1 MERDKH
7 RMAFRFLF
15 LFCGALVAITRL
27 SVAIELFF
35 FAILFSIMIR
45 KLLSVLGYYFVLAG
59 AKLLA
64 IRVLWNTN
72 YIRRVNFNN

>member
-1 MERDKH
+1 MERDKD
-7 RMAFRFLF
+7 RMAFSF
-15 LFCGALVAITRL
+15 LFCGTLIAITRL
-27 SVAIELFF
+27 SVAIKLFF
-35 FAILFSIMIR
+35 PAILFSIMIR
-45 KLLSVLGYYFVLAG
+45 ELLSVLSYYFVLAG